1 MERIAD
7 APLLT
12 LSGVRKR
19 FGAVRALTDVSL
31 EIRAGEVVALV
42 GESGAGKS
50 ALVKVIAGV
59 EPADSGTVRW
69 RGSPV
74 RIVRPQDA
82 SRLGI
87 AAVYQDLALC
97 GNLDVVGNMYLG
109 HELGTVLAL
118 DEVEMG
124 RRTRAL
130 LLRLSTGLP
139 DLRAPVASLPGSQ
152 RQLIAIARALL
163 GEPAL
168 LLLDEPTAGLGVGQA
183 HRFLDLVEELREQ
196 GLGMLL
202 ISRNLGDV
210 KAVADHVAVLRHGC
224 NNGFFDVHNTS
235 EEQIISS
242 MTGATENAVT
252 QRHADDLEEELP

>member
-7 APLLT
+7 APLLALT
-12 LSGVRKR
+12 GVSKR
-19 FGAVRALTDVSL
+19 FGAVRALTEVSL

-59 EPADSGTVRW
+59 EPADAGTVRW
-69 RGSPV
+69 RGRPV
-74 RIVRPQDA
+74 RIGRAHDA
-82 SRLGI
+82 RRLGI

-97 GNLDVVGNMYLG
+97 GNLDVVGNIFLG
-109 HELGTVLAL
+109 RELGTALAV

-124 RRTRAL
+124 RQTRAL
-130 LLRLSTGLP
+130 LERLSIDLP

-152 RQLIAIARALL
+152 RQRIAIARALL

-168 LLLDEPTAGLGVGQA
+168 LLLDEPTAGLGVGQS
-183 HRFLDLVEELREQ
+183 HRFLDLVEDLREQ
-196 GLGMLL
+196 GLGILL

-210 KAVADHVAVLRHGC
+210 KAVADQVAVLRHGR
-224 NNGFFDVHNTS
+224 NNGFFDVHSTS

-242 MTGATENAVT
+242 MTGATDNAVA